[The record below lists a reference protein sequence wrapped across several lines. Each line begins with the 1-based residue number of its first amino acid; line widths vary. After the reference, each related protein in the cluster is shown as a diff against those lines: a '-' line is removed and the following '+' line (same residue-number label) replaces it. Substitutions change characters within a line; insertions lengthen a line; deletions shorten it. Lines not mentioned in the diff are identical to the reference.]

1 MRLSTTFWRLLR
13 YVRPYLGILAL
24 AIACSLVYAGA
35 RNARN
40 YLVKPLFDD
49 VILPQYKS
57 GNPADMGAWF
67 ANLGEPPRAEPGGAA
82 RPAESQAGGRSRQR
96 WRRGLAGSAGGG
108 SR

>member
-40 YLVKPLFDD
+40 YLVKPLFDN

-57 GNPADMGAWF
+57 GNPEA
-67 ANLGEPPRAEPGGAA
+67 
-82 RPAESQAGGRSRQR
+82 AGGRGR
-96 WRRGLAGSAGGG
+96 
-108 SR
+108 